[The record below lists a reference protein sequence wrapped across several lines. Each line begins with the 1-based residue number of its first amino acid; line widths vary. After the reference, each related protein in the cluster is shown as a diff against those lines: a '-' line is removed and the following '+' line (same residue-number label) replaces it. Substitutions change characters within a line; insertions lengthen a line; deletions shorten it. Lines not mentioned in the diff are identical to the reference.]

1 MSLTVSIPTDVTL
14 VTQPAQLVE
23 LHGEITIQRVVDL
36 PAEKKVFVFT
46 KELGKIDLP
55 SLSNANYDN
64 PNEWTNADVV
74 LAVQEYVNSL
84 LPPTSEV

>member
-14 VTQPAQLVE
+14 VTQPAQSVE

-36 PAEKKVFVFT
+36 PTEKKVFVFT